1 MLWSHLLNSFY
12 SFIKFSHQVNNSTIL
27 WSVIVSV
34 VTGLKKELK
43 HAISKDETGM
53 ILEWQSAIINHLYW
67 VAASTP
73 ENVDWKDIVL
83 SKWKSLCSHI
93 VNVHKHPNQ
102 PYSKWMNVSIPGVNE
117 EKRKKSTWNEVSI
130 GHQLPKKTLKN
141 IFPEG
146 LTHFPIAYPKQQSCF
161 KSSSVCVCR
170 PTLWLWI
177 KQ

>member
-1 MLWSHLLNSFY
+1 MLWSYLLNSFY

-102 PYSKWMNVSIPGVNE
+102 PYSKCEHSRRKRG
-117 EKRKKSTWNEVSI
+117 EKIKKYMKRSEYWSSVA
-130 GHQLPKKTLKN
+130 KKTLKN

>member
-1 MLWSHLLNSFY
+1 M
-12 SFIKFSHQVNNSTIL
+12 NNSTIL

-93 VNVHKHPNQ
+93 VNVHKHPYQ
-102 PYSKWMNVSIPGVNE
+102 PYSKCEHSRRKRG
-117 EKRKKSTWNEVSI
+117 EKKKKYMKRSEYW
-130 GHQLPKKTLKN
+130 
-141 IFPEG
+141 
-146 LTHFPIAYPKQQSCF
+146 
-161 KSSSVCVCR
+161 SSVAKKNSQEH
-170 PTLWLWI
+170 LS
-177 KQ
+177 